1 MNTNNKKFI
10 ARKFTNAKFVTDCG
24 RNISVF
30 LLLMFMQTSY
40 AGINKKININVLD
53 MEISEVMAMLAAKEK
68 VNILVNNGVTGEI
81 SLNLYDVKVKD
92 VIKAAAR
99 AGGFAAEWIDNTFY
113 IVKPDDVGSQYKSSL
128 TSVIT
133 YDVRYS
139 DPDKVKAIVEQYMS
153 DYGQVSVLAE
163 RNVLVIE
170 DTPEYLKRVKRIL
183 NSLDDMPNQVLIEAK
198 ILEITL
204 SDSNSYGINW
214 SKVFNNGDTTL
225 GVQGLSS
232 PASGLFLNQVTGSIE
247 AALTALYTK
256 DDVRTLSSPNLVA
269 MDNTE
274 ASVIIGDRQGYK
286 VTTTINQVTTESIE
300 FLESGVIL
308 RVTPRIDD
316 AGNVMMKIHPEV
328 STGAISS
335 DGIPSQKT
343 TEVTT
348 EIITGDGQAVFI
360 GGLIKNNITDDR
372 ESVPILGDIPILGA
386 LFSGESHVSNNTETV
401 VLITPYVIGGKA
413 HKKMLEKASRVNQ
426 QEKQFSDEV
435 NRIGSKLDKKNTG
448 QSGVAV
454 NDEYDANWG
463 ESSPDE
469 DLWDMD
475 DGGF

>member
-1 MNTNNKKFI
+1 MMIKNKMINK
-10 ARKFTNAKFVTDCG
+10 AKKLISFFVSNRCVLSIL
-24 RNISVF
+24 RNISFVMLVF
-30 LLLMFMQTSY
+30 FSQYSQ
-40 AGINKKININVLD
+40 AGLNKKININVLD

-81 SLNLYDVKVKD
+81 SLNLYNVKVKD
-92 VIKAAAR
+92 AIQAAAR
-99 AGGFAAEWIDNTFY
+99 AGGFAAEWLDNTFY
-113 IVKPDDVGSQYKSSL
+113 IVKPDDVGSRYKSNL

-133 YDVRYS
+133 YDVKYS
-139 DPDKVKAIVEQYMS
+139 DPEKVKNIVEEYMS

-170 DTPEYLKRVKRIL
+170 DTPDHIKRVKRIL

-214 SKVFNNGDTTL
+214 SKVFNSGETTL
-225 GVQGLSS
+225 GIQGLSS

-247 AALTALYTK
+247 AAINALYTK

-269 MDNTE
+269 LNNTE

-316 AGNVMMKIHPEV
+316 SGNIMMAIHPEV
-328 STGAISS
+328 STGAISA

-348 EIITGDGQAVFI
+348 SILTGDGQAVFV

-372 ESVPILGDIPILGA
+372 ESVPILGDIPLVGA
-386 LFSGESHVSNNTETV
+386 LFSGQSHASNNTETI

-413 HKKMLEKASRVNQ
+413 HAKMLEKSSRVKH
-426 QEKQFSDEV
+426 QEKWLSKEV
-435 NRIGSKLDKKNTG
+435 NRIGSRLDEDYVDP
-448 QSGVAV
+448 QRLAL
-454 NDEYDANWG
+454 DE
-463 ESSPDE
+463 EEE
-469 DLWDMD
+469 DLWDLD
-475 DGGF
+475 DDSF